1 MTSTR
6 RWALG
11 FLHILRMRYEAV
23 SEFKKQ
29 TRATVFDNRRTGVSN
44 GRRTFLGAMAAS
56 WAGLTGS
63 ALVPTNLLGP
73 SSATLPSVTPLVA
86 PCAHQAHCLGHG
98 DGRSDKPPGKS
109 VESRATSIRLQGV
122 PYGASTSGAGRFMRS
137 DRSHRGRVRHPCWDH
152 RKGHLRYRYR

>member
-73 SSATLPSVTPLVA
+73 SSATLPSGTPAA
-86 PCAHQAHCLGHG
+86 PC
-98 DGRSDKPPGKS
+98 GRSKVIASDTTTVAETTAGKVRGFKS
-109 VESRATSIRLQGV
+109 NGVYVFKGV
-122 PYGASTSGAGRFMRS
+122 PYGASTSGAGRFMPPGKPEPWTGIRNA
-137 DRSHRGRVRHPCWDH
+137 
-152 RKGHLRYRYR
+152 LA